1 MMISS
6 YLFIIKMPLFLFWG
20 NKYQKHNTQKEDK
33 YFYRLP
39 YKLLSKSLVSAHSF
53 RKQCILKLSFI
64 HVRFMDQS
72 TPTHQGPL
80 MLDVV
85 ALANRAGPQKWRH
98 VDVIS
103 AGPALLDFYVF
114 LKALLSSSQ
123 RSVGDFYAQCTCQ
136 PCSVPLQEYHLTF
149 NVKLSTWKKFHELTG
164 YSAHLFEFIHLW

>member
-114 LKALLSSSQ
+114 WKPCCHRVSAVLATFTHNALANPAL
-123 RSVGDFYAQCTCQ
+123 YLCKNT
-136 PCSVPLQEYHLTF
+136 T
-149 NVKLSTWKKFHELTG
+149 
-164 YSAHLFEFIHLW
+164 